1 MFSNSIAAPLL
12 FAVVAT
18 ITPGGATTLVT
29 ASGAQFGFRR
39 SIPLIVGLVVGLAA
53 LGAAAAAG
61 LAGLLLAVP
70 SLQVIVKLIGSA
82 YLTRLAWKIGR
93 SGPPSSPTNVAAPMS
108 LIGGVGLLWLNP
120 KGWTMTLGAAAS
132 FAGVVGGPFQLAA
145 LLGTVFG
152 FAAVV
157 SLTLWCTA
165 GLLLARMLRTNR
177 HWRVVNTILA
187 FLLITSII
195 PMWLG

>member
-1 MFSNSIAAPLL
+1 MTNDAFVSPLL

-29 ASGAQFGFRR
+29 ASGAHFGFRR
-39 SIPLIVGLVVGLAA
+39 SVPLIAGIAIGLATLA
-53 LGAAAAAG
+53 AAAAAG
-61 LAGLLLAVP
+61 LAGLLLAIP
-70 SLQVIVKLIGSA
+70 SLQLIVTLTGSA
-82 YLTRLAWKIGR
+82 YLMRLAWRIGR
-93 SGPPSSPTNVAAPMS
+93 SGPPSPPTNVPAPTS
-108 LIGGVGLLWLNP
+108 LIGGMGLLWLNP

-132 FAGVVGGPFQLAA
+132 FTAVAGGPFHLAA

-152 FAAVV
+152 FAAAV
-157 SLTLWCTA
+157 SLTLWCAA

-177 HWRVVNTILA
+177 HWRVLNTVLA
-187 FLLITSII
+187 LLLIASII

>member
-1 MFSNSIAAPLL
+1 MTNDAFVSPLL

-29 ASGAQFGFRR
+29 ASGAHFGFRR
-39 SIPLIVGLVVGLAA
+39 SVPLIAGLAIGLA
-53 LGAAAAAG
+53 TLAAAAAAG
-61 LAGLLLAVP
+61 LAGLLLAIP
-70 SLQVIVKLIGSA
+70 SLQLIVTLTGSA
-82 YLTRLAWKIGR
+82 YLMRLAWRIGR
-93 SGPPSSPTNVAAPMS
+93 SGPPSQPTNVPAPTS
-108 LIGGVGLLWLNP
+108 LIGGMGLLWLNP

-132 FAGVVGGPFQLAA
+132 FTAVAGGPFHLAV

-152 FAAVV
+152 FAAAV
-157 SLTLWCTA
+157 SLTLWCAA

-177 HWRVVNTILA
+177 HWQVLNTVLA
-187 FLLITSII
+187 LLLIASII